1 MTDKN
6 SEEDA
11 GIDEGYREPKE
22 KVQLAEVALRKPC
35 FCPQANG
42 RRSAYPL
49 HTPCPTHRS
58 SCLLVSKCVSS
69 PQPDQYGLH
78 FPGGTEASRRDAGR
92 GWRKEAK
99 QDQQRSETRSPGTD
113 AAFLCCPYDKAWC
126 FCMNGDCFNSPY
138 ISLSIHIDLEWNPQE
153 YTTLLFLNCGMF
165 SS

>member
-22 KVQLAEVALRKPC
+22 KVQLAGVALRKPC
-35 FCPQANG
+35 FCQQANG
-42 RRSAYPL
+42 RRPAYPL

-92 GWRKEAK
+92 GWRKEAM
-99 QDQQRSETRSPGTD
+99 QDQQRSETRSPGLPCSFSLLP
-113 AAFLCCPYDKAWC
+113 ALQGMGLLYEW
-126 FCMNGDCFNSPY
+126 DCLILY
-138 ISLSIHIDLEWNPQE
+138 IFPPPS
-153 YTTLLFLNCGMF
+153 T
-165 SS
+165 

>member
-1 MTDKN
+1 MENLRRRCTWLEWPSGSRASANKPA
-6 SEEDA
+6 EEGLLIHCIHPA
-11 GIDEGYREPKE
+11 
-22 KVQLAEVALRKPC
+22 
-35 FCPQANG
+35 
-42 RRSAYPL
+42 
-49 HTPCPTHRS
+49 PTHRS
-58 SCLLVSKCVSS
+58 YCILVSKCVSS
-69 PQPDQYGLH
+69 SQPDQYGLH
-78 FPGGTEASRRDAGR
+78 FPGGTEASRRAASRGR
-92 GWRKEAK
+92 SKEAM